1 MIAGITNL
9 FLGIYILYLN
19 PKSKMNFLY
28 FLSTVALEVWAFGLG
43 MALSANNLT
52 DALFW
57 RRFAAIGW
65 GSFFSILLH
74 YFLVFTGKE
83 RLLKKWWIYPA
94 LYLPSIITYLGF
106 TYFPAVNPQQYN
118 LVQSALGWINL
129 AVNNGWDWFYSAY
142 YMLYSFI
149 GYYLIWQWG
158 RKSGNPKLKKQ
169 SHLILLSF
177 LFTMLV
183 GSLTDIMSNALFSV
197 LIPQIAP
204 ILMVFP
210 TIVIHYT
217 IKKYGLMNPHH
228 VDEEAALLTE
238 QIRAK
243 MINYMS
249 SAFIAAGLLHFISQY
264 LLKEQT
270 EILPVLLFSAFL
282 MLIGFLFQSIQHVV
296 KNNQTK
302 DILNAMLF
310 SIIVPVITLK
320 YIDYA
325 SVTIWAFPFLLLI
338 ISLVFDNKFIQKLL
352 AASIILTQIL
362 VWMIH
367 PSLTTAIDAPDYA
380 VRIGLFLI
388 AIYFAFFIKKIFT
401 AKLRENIVQI
411 NTQKLIA
418 EISSD
423 FVSVNE
429 KNLETKINATLLKL
443 AAFANAVSVSVFLLD
458 EKQESLICK
467 HVFFANEKVSD
478 REIPQIINR
487 INFPMML
494 QQLKNMDAIALS
506 DTSDLSDESGEEIRR
521 FVSGYDKAFLA
532 MPIVIRGVLFGFLEI
547 TAQRRITLWSD
558 SEHHFFKIISNIF
571 ADAFEKVNKEKEIN
585 YMAFYD
591 DLTKLPNRLLFKD
604 RVMQAIHL
612 AERNNKIISVI
623 FIDIDAFKTV
633 NDSVGHEGGDR
644 LLVNVS
650 EKLSKLVRKSDTVSR
665 FGGDEFMILLNHLN
679 GTDDIER
686 IIKKILSIFEEPFLI
701 KEQEYFVTAS
711 AGVAVYPFDGGDS
724 DTLIKN
730 ADIAMYKAKE
740 QGKNQYLF
748 CTADMKKEVLLK
760 MRLMNNL
767 YRALAKNEFMLHF
780 QPQVCTRSKRIIAA
794 EALLRWNHPE
804 LGMIP
809 PNQFIPLT
817 EQTGLIVPIGEWVL
831 RTACMQCKTWQLS
844 GFPDMR
850 IAVNVSII
858 QLRNPD
864 FVSRLKR
871 ILQETQLEAQ
881 YLELEITESAAVNES
896 EYIFEVLDKLKA
908 LHLSISIDDF
918 GTEYSSLSRLTSMPI
933 DRIKMDMQFVRRI
946 HQSDKDKAIALGII
960 NLAHNLGLKVI
971 AEGVET
977 ESQLDFLCQKD
988 CDEIQGFYF
997 YRPLNADDFDMIL
1010 KSTI

>member
-1 MIAGITNL
+1 
-9 FLGIYILYLN
+9 
-19 PKSKMNFLY
+19 
-28 FLSTVALEVWAFGLG
+28 
-43 MALSANNLT
+43 
-52 DALFW
+52 
-57 RRFAAIGW
+57 
-65 GSFFSILLH
+65 
-74 YFLVFTGKE
+74 
-83 RLLKKWWIYPA
+83 
-94 LYLPSIITYLGF
+94 
-106 TYFPAVNPQQYN
+106 
-118 LVQSALGWINL
+118 
-129 AVNNGWDWFYSAY
+129 
-142 YMLYSFI
+142 
-149 GYYLIWQWG
+149 
-158 RKSGNPKLKKQ
+158 
-169 SHLILLSF
+169 
-177 LFTMLV
+177 
-183 GSLTDIMSNALFSV
+183 
-197 LIPQIAP
+197 
-204 ILMVFP
+204 
-210 TIVIHYT
+210 
-217 IKKYGLMNPHH
+217 
-228 VDEEAALLTE
+228 
-238 QIRAK
+238 
-243 MINYMS
+243 
-249 SAFIAAGLLHFISQY
+249 
-264 LLKEQT
+264 
-270 EILPVLLFSAFL
+270 
-282 MLIGFLFQSIQHVV
+282 
-296 KNNQTK
+296 
-302 DILNAMLF
+302 
-310 SIIVPVITLK
+310 
-320 YIDYA
+320 
-325 SVTIWAFPFLLLI
+325 
-338 ISLVFDNKFIQKLL
+338 
-352 AASIILTQIL
+352 
-362 VWMIH
+362 
-367 PSLTTAIDAPDYA
+367 
-380 VRIGLFLI
+380 
-388 AIYFAFFIKKIFT
+388 
-401 AKLRENIVQI
+401 
-411 NTQKLIA
+411 
-418 EISSD
+418 
-423 FVSVNE
+423 
-429 KNLETKINATLLKL
+429 
-443 AAFANAVSVSVFLLD
+443 
-458 EKQESLICK
+458 
-467 HVFFANEKVSD
+467 
-478 REIPQIINR
+478 
-487 INFPMML
+487 
-494 QQLKNMDAIALS
+494 
-506 DTSDLSDESGEEIRR
+506 
-521 FVSGYDKAFLA
+521 
-532 MPIVIRGVLFGFLEI
+532 
-547 TAQRRITLWSD
+547 
-558 SEHHFFKIISNIF
+558 
-571 ADAFEKVNKEKEIN
+571 
-585 YMAFYD
+585 
-591 DLTKLPNRLLFKD
+591 
-604 RVMQAIHL
+604 
-612 AERNNKIISVI
+612 
-623 FIDIDAFKTV
+623 
-633 NDSVGHEGGDR
+633 
-644 LLVNVS
+644 
-650 EKLSKLVRKSDTVSR
+650 
-665 FGGDEFMILLNHLN
+665 MILLNHLN

-977 ESQLDFLCQKD
+977 ENQLDFLCQKD